1 MNQNIF
7 SSFWMAGYECSD
19 QLNCFGNRVDLLES
33 SGHLQIIDE
42 DYTSLSTFKIKTVR
56 EGIRWSQ
63 VEKRPYHYD
72 WSTVIFMFEKG
83 KQNNI
88 QQIWDIC
95 HFGYADDLTPLHPMF
110 ARRFAALCEAFIV
123 LFKKY
128 FPDQP
133 LIVTPINEV
142 NFISWLGGEARG
154 TTPYCNGQGWE
165 VKYNLMKA
173 YIEGINAMKSI
184 DPNTRILT
192 TEPLVN
198 IVAPV
203 DASDEMKKFA
213 AESNENQYQ
222 AIDILCGKLCPELG
236 GKPGYLDI
244 IGFNFYFNNQ
254 WENVDHI
261 FLSWK
266 EKSEHPDWKSL
277 SDLLTQS
284 FQRYHRPILLSE
296 TSHPGID
303 RPLWIKYVGEECNL
317 ILQNNIPLLGIC
329 LYPIIDRT
337 DWDHTDTWHHS
348 GLWDVDTNTY
358 NSTSRILNES
368 YAESLTEVQQ
378 KIAHT
383 LSLEKN
389 SFSVPLYS

>member
-1 MNQNIF
+1 MNQSIF

-33 SGHLQIIDE
+33 SGHLQILDE
-42 DYTSLSTFKIKTVR
+42 DYKSLSSFKIKTVR
-56 EGIRWSQ
+56 EGIRWSH
-63 VEKRPYHYD
+63 VEKRPYQYD
-72 WSTVIFMFEKG
+72 WSTVIYMFEKAR
-83 KQNNI
+83 QNNI

-110 ARRFAALCEAFIV
+110 ARRFAALCKAFI
-123 LFKKY
+123 LLYKKH
-128 FPDQP
+128 FPEKI

-154 TTPYCNGQGWE
+154 TTPYCIGQGWE
-165 VKYNLMKA
+165 VKYSLMKA
-173 YIEGINAMKSI
+173 YIEGINAMKSV

-203 DASDEMKKFA
+203 DATDELKEFA

-222 AIDILCGKLCPELG
+222 ATDILCGKLCPELG

-244 IGFNFYFNNQ
+244 VGFNFYFNNQ
-254 WENVDHI
+254 WETVDHI

-266 EKSEHPDWKSL
+266 EKSKHPDWKSL

-284 FQRYHRPILLSE
+284 FERYQRPILLSE
-296 TSHPGID
+296 TSHAGID
-303 RPLWIKYVGEECNL
+303 RPDWIKYVGDECNL
-317 ILQNNIPLLGIC
+317 VLQNNIPLLGIC

-337 DWDHTDTWHHS
+337 DWDHTDIWHHS
-348 GLWDVDTNTY
+348 GLWDVDIDTLK
-358 NSTSRILNES
+358 STSRILNDS
-368 YAESLTEVQQ
+368 YAESLTKAQQ

-383 LSLEKN
+383 LSPAKN
-389 SFSVPLYS
+389 GICTPVYS

>member
-33 SGHLQIIDE
+33 SGHLTMLDE
-42 DYTSLSTFKIKTVR
+42 DYKSLSSFSIKTVR

-63 VEKRPYHYD
+63 VEKKPYQYD
-72 WSTVIFMFEKG
+72 WSSVIFMFEKG

-95 HFGYADDLTPLHPMF
+95 HFGFADDLTPLHPMF
-110 ARRFAALCEAFIV
+110 ARRFAALCRAFIL
-123 LFKKY
+123 LFKKH
-128 FPDQP
+128 FPNKT

-142 NFISWLGGEARG
+142 SFISWLGGEAKG
-154 TTPYCNGQGWE
+154 TTPYCSGQGWE

-173 YIEGINAMKSI
+173 YIEGITAMKAV
-184 DPNTRILT
+184 DPYTRILT

-198 IVAPV
+198 IVAPI
-203 DASDEMKKFA
+203 DATDEIKES
-213 AESNENQYQ
+213 AEEANENQYQ
-222 AIDILCGKLCPELG
+222 ATDILCGKLCPELG

-244 IGFNFYFNNQ
+244 VGFNFYFNNQ

-266 EKSEHPDWKSL
+266 DKSEHPEWKSL
-277 SDLLTQS
+277 SHLLTQS
-284 FQRYHRPILLSE
+284 FERYHRPIVLSE
-296 TSHPGID
+296 TSHAGTD
-303 RPLWIKYVGEECNL
+303 RPYWINFIGEECNKV
-317 ILQNNIPLLGIC
+317 LQNNIPLLGVC
-329 LYPIIDRT
+329 LYPIIDRI
-337 DWDHTDTWHHS
+337 DWDYTDTWHHS
-348 GLWDVDTNTY
+348 GLWDVNESGD
-358 NSTSRILNES
+358 STSRILNES
-368 YAESLTEVQQ
+368 YADSLLNIQE

-383 LSLEKN
+383 FSSMQQGANSL
-389 SFSVPLYS
+389 VYT

>member
-42 DYTSLSTFKIKTVR
+42 DYISLSTFKIKTVR

-123 LFKKY
+123 LYKKY
-128 FPDQP
+128 FPDKP

-303 RPLWIKYVGEECNL
+303 RPLWIKYVGE
-317 ILQNNIPLLGIC
+317 
-329 LYPIIDRT
+329 
-337 DWDHTDTWHHS
+337 
-348 GLWDVDTNTY
+348 
-358 NSTSRILNES
+358 
-368 YAESLTEVQQ
+368 
-378 KIAHT
+378 
-383 LSLEKN
+383 
-389 SFSVPLYS
+389 